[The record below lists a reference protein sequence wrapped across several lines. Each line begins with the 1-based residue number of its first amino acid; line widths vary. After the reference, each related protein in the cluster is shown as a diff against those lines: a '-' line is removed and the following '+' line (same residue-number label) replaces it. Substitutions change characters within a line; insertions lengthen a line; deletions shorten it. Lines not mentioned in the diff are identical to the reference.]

1 MNTIL
6 VKELNADLPAM
17 ISLKPGRV
25 ESIDLLRG
33 TVMIIMALDHVRGY
47 FHYDA
52 FMYSPTDLSQTN
64 VALFFTR
71 WITHFCAPV
80 FIFLAGTSAYLYGVK
95 RSKKELSFFLLKR
108 GIWLVLAEV
117 FIVGLF
123 RTFNPSYTY
132 LNLQV
137 IFVIGISMIVLSV
150 IIYMNRWLILLT
162 GALLIGAHNLLD
174 SVHIEGNSFSAFFW
188 SILHDENHFTFGRFN
203 VYVRY
208 PVIPWLGVMTL
219 GYYLGRFYASG
230 YEPIKRRKN
239 LLILG
244 IASITLFIIL
254 RSGNWYGDAA
264 HWSIQKNPIFSMLS
278 FLNVTKYPPS
288 LLYILITL
296 GPSLIFLAFTEKK
309 LNAWATQIV
318 IFGRVPMFYYLAHIL
333 LIHILAAVAALS
345 TGYPEMIVLNNPL
358 NTITALRGYGFNLLT
373 VHLLWIM
380 HILILY
386 PFCKWFDRY
395 KRSHQSE
402 YWGLSYM

>member
-1 MNTIL
+1 
-6 VKELNADLPAM
+6 M
-17 ISLKPGRV
+17 ITTAKPGNITTVSPGTKIKTKRL

-33 TVMIIMALDHVRGY
+33 VVMIIMALDHVRAY
-47 FHYDA
+47 FHDDA
-52 FMYSPTDLSQTN
+52 FIYSPTDLSQTN

-80 FIFLAGTSAYLYGVK
+80 FVFLAGTSAYLYGVK
-95 RSKKELSFFLLKR
+95 RSKKELSFFLLTR
-108 GIWLVLAEV
+108 GIWLVLAEL

-137 IFVIGISMIVLSV
+137 IFVLGISMIVLSV
-150 IIYMNRWLILLT
+150 IIYLNRWLILLT
-162 GALLIGAHNLLD
+162 GVLLIGAHNLLD
-174 SVHIEGNSFSAFFW
+174 SVHIEGNNFSAFLW
-188 SILHDENHFTFGRFN
+188 SILHDENNFTFGRFN

-208 PVIPWLGVMTL
+208 PVIPWFGVMTL

-230 YEPIKRRKN
+230 YDPIKRRKN

-264 HWSIQKNPIFSMLS
+264 HWSIQKSPIFSILS

-296 GPSLIFLAFTEKK
+296 GPSFIFLAFAEKK
-309 LNAWATQIV
+309 LNGWTGKII

-333 LIHILAAVAALS
+333 LIHILATIAAIA
-345 TGYPEMIVLNNPL
+345 TGYPEMIVLSNPL
-358 NTITALRGYGFNLLT
+358 TSITALKGYGFNLLS

-380 HILILY
+380 HVVILY
-386 PFCKWFDRY
+386 PLCEWFDVY
-395 KRSHQSE
+395 KRTHQSK
-402 YWGLSYM
+402 YWWLNYL

>member
-1 MNTIL
+1 MNTISAQQL
-6 VKELNADLPAM
+6 SADRPE
-17 ISLKPGRV
+17 IIPSKQKRI

-33 TVMIIMALDHVRGY
+33 IVMIIMALDHVRAY

-52 FMYSPTDLSQTN
+52 FFFSPTDLSKTN

-80 FIFLAGTSAYLYGVK
+80 FIFLAGTSAYLYGAK
-95 RSKKELSFFLLKR
+95 RSKKELSFFLLTR

-137 IFVIGISMIVLSV
+137 IFVIGISMIVLSA

-162 GALLIGAHNLLD
+162 GVLLIGAHNLLD
-174 SVHIEGNSFSAFFW
+174 AVHIEGNSPFAFLW
-188 SILHDENHFTFGRFN
+188 SILHEENNFSFGRFN

-219 GYYLGRFYASG
+219 GYCLGRFYALG
-230 YEPIKRRKN
+230 YDPIIRRKN
-239 LLILG
+239 LLMLG
-244 IASITLFIIL
+244 IASITLLLIL
-254 RSGNWYGDAA
+254 RAGNWYGDAA
-264 HWSIQKNPIFSMLS
+264 HWSIQKDPLFSLLS

-296 GPSLIFLAFTEKK
+296 GPSLIFLALTEKK
-309 LNAWATQIV
+309 LRAWTTKIV

-333 LIHILAAVAALS
+333 LIHILAVAAALA
-345 TGYPEMIVLNNPL
+345 TGYPDMIVLNKPL
-358 NTITALRGYGFNLLT
+358 NTITGLRGYGFNLLS
-373 VHLLWIM
+373 VHLLWVV
-380 HILILY
+380 HIVILY
-386 PFCKWFDRY
+386 PLCEWFDAY
-395 KRSHQSE
+395 KRTHQSK
-402 YWGLSYM
+402 YWWLRYL

>member
-1 MNTIL
+1 
-6 VKELNADLPAM
+6 M
-17 ISLKPGRV
+17 IKTAKPGNIATLPPNIRIETKRL

-33 TVMIIMALDHVRGY
+33 VVMIIMALDHVRAY

-52 FMYSPTDLSQTN
+52 FIYSPTDLSQTN

-80 FIFLAGTSAYLYGVK
+80 FIFLAGTSAYLYGTK
-95 RSKKELSFFLLKR
+95 RSKKELSFFLLTR
-108 GIWLVLAEV
+108 GIWLVLAELL
-117 FIVGLF
+117 IVGLF

-162 GALLIGAHNLLD
+162 GILLIGAHNLLD
-174 SVHIEGNSFSAFFW
+174 SVHIDGNSFSAFLW
-188 SILHDENHFTFGRFN
+188 SILHDEDNFTFGRFN

-208 PVIPWLGVMTL
+208 PVIPWLGVMIL
-219 GYYLGRFYASG
+219 GYYLGRFYGSG
-230 YEPIKRRKN
+230 YDPKKRRKN

-244 IASITLFIIL
+244 ITSITLFIIL

-264 HWSIQKNPIFSMLS
+264 HWSTQKDPIFSLLS

-296 GPSLIFLAFTEKK
+296 GPSLIFLALTEKK
-309 LNAWATQIV
+309 LNGWTTKII

-333 LIHILAAVAALS
+333 LIHILAAVAGLA
-345 TGYPEMIVLNNPL
+345 TGYPEMIVLNKPL
-358 NTITALRGYGFNLLT
+358 NTITGLRGYGFNLLW
-373 VHLLWIM
+373 VHILWIM
-380 HILILY
+380 HIVILY
-386 PFCKWFDRY
+386 PLCEWFDVY
-395 KRSHQSE
+395 KRTHQSE
-402 YWGLSYM
+402 YWWLSYL